1 MNPADVDDR
10 PLPTDWIRRQSK
22 SRKDKYYYFNT
33 VTRESS
39 WKLPIDI
46 PAIHDDSSTHSK
58 GSVSKKEGGSDG
70 SSTRKNKKKSKK
82 HKMPNPEHS
91 VSGKLSTPTGH
102 SSQEKKLPKMTETM
116 LNSSRQEQIY
126 SNSKAYRISAWVDS
140 VDTTYTPSEQGSCVS
155 EPCVQGSYAESDQVS
170 VDDFPLKMLCRRPIN
185 EQNVPVNATGKLL
198 KKKIINVNKINHNA
212 RIDSK
217 YMSHPYKKGYMPSGV
232 NVPLHNGISRN
243 FKQEKQTPTSS
254 STIHTP
260 FSPLSRHPTV
270 PGTNS
275 HKTDS
280 CEKLV
285 TSSVAYQTPTEEEMP
300 LDSQISFNSYGN
312 AAYEAETSKPQ
323 QFDSND
329 VAMEIDNYEELK
341 DQIRAELQGIRSE
354 FVLDPLKVEAESSRP
369 SAVSYKDTL
378 YVILDTNVLL
388 SHLKLIS
395 ELKDFPIEGVA
406 RPVLVV
412 PWIVIQEL
420 DSLKS
425 DSWRIKR
432 GKLVTDTNQNG
443 RLGVDILA
451 RQAVRFLHLCFES
464 NHARVRGQTVS
475 EAREMMESCTIEN
488 PNNDDKILQ
497 CCLLFQ
503 RKAENGFAVL
513 FSNDQNLCS
522 KAIING
528 IKAFNHQSLVTGL
541 KELFQSSALVL
552 KKDYFQD
559 YYKELQK
566 QEVLA
571 EKRAK
576 ADDLVCELQCV
587 MREGLAVVVET
598 EMRAAY
604 EDLWDKIVFIKPPW
618 TLADLLQLLD
628 KHWIAVFGQVF
639 KRNIRTTVENLRKH
653 FSGSGGSPGCLAN
666 ASVLLDQAYDLFEC
680 IAQRS
685 CYNGAI
691 TKCVTAILILQRKCK
706 EFRSVQVQSTGAQS
720 SVVMGTPQVP
730 ALHGPGTSNSPR
742 SSSNETVQ
750 ENFSLRFE
758 EGSEESSIVH
768 EINTAQADSN
778 PHALVLS
785 TFETIWN
792 AVNQFSA
799 QIFNGVGFPHPIPQN
814 VLKDLAQPS
823 REQAVQFLSR
833 LCSCLAFVVTAI
845 QSVLQEPKGS
855 ERGNFQMFENL
866 LQAVTQFFQEILS
879 MNTNVTATDLFKF
892 ARDPNTRMGL
902 IQGCSQLDRALATLQ
917 QCSTWVVSS
926 EL

>member
-1 MNPADVDDR
+1 M
-10 PLPTDWIRRQSK
+10 I
-22 SRKDKYYYFNT
+22 
-33 VTRESS
+33 
-39 WKLPIDI
+39 
-46 PAIHDDSSTHSK
+46 
-58 GSVSKKEGGSDG
+58 
-70 SSTRKNKKKSKK
+70 
-82 HKMPNPEHS
+82 
-91 VSGKLSTPTGH
+91 
-102 SSQEKKLPKMTETM
+102 
-116 LNSSRQEQIY
+116 
-126 SNSKAYRISAWVDS
+126 
-140 VDTTYTPSEQGSCVS
+140 
-155 EPCVQGSYAESDQVS
+155 
-170 VDDFPLKMLCRRPIN
+170 
-185 EQNVPVNATGKLL
+185 
-198 KKKIINVNKINHNA
+198 
-212 RIDSK
+212 
-217 YMSHPYKKGYMPSGV
+217 
-232 NVPLHNGISRN
+232 
-243 FKQEKQTPTSS
+243 
-254 STIHTP
+254 
-260 FSPLSRHPTV
+260 
-270 PGTNS
+270 
-275 HKTDS
+275 
-280 CEKLV
+280 LV
-285 TSSVAYQTPTEEEMP
+285 LT
-300 LDSQISFNSYGN
+300 
-312 AAYEAETSKPQ
+312 
-323 QFDSND
+323 
-329 VAMEIDNYEELK
+329 
-341 DQIRAELQGIRSE
+341 
-354 FVLDPLKVEAESSRP
+354 
-369 SAVSYKDTL
+369 
-378 YVILDTNVLL
+378 
-388 SHLKLIS
+388 
-395 ELKDFPIEGVA
+395 
-406 RPVLVV
+406 
-412 PWIVIQEL
+412 
-420 DSLKS
+420 
-425 DSWRIKR
+425 
-432 GKLVTDTNQNG
+432 
-443 RLGVDILA
+443 
-451 RQAVRFLHLCFES
+451 
-464 NHARVRGQTVS
+464 
-475 EAREMMESCTIEN
+475 
-488 PNNDDKILQ
+488 
-497 CCLLFQ
+497 
-503 RKAENGFAVL
+503 AENGFAVL

-666 ASVLLDQAYDLFEC
+666 ASVLLDQAHDLFEC

-720 SVVMGTPQVP
+720 SVVTGPPQVP
-730 ALHGPGTSNSPR
+730 ALHGPGTGNSPR

-866 LQAVTQFFQEILS
+866 LQAVKQFFQEILS

>member
-1 MNPADVDDR
+1 M
-10 PLPTDWIRRQSK
+10 S
-22 SRKDKYYYFNT
+22 
-33 VTRESS
+33 ESDCLVRALEVEPHDIYCLKEDEC
-39 WKLPIDI
+39 WKLPLDI
-46 PAIHDDSSTHSK
+46 PAIHDDSSAHSK
-58 GSVSKKEGGSDG
+58 GSVSKKECGSDG

-91 VSGKLSTPTGH
+91 VSGKLSSPTGH

-198 KKKIINVNKINHNA
+198 KKKIINMNKINHNA

-280 CEKLV
+280 CQKLV

-312 AAYEAETSKPQ
+312 AAYETETSKPQ

-666 ASVLLDQAYDLFEC
+666 ASVLLDQAHDLFEC

-691 TKCVTAILILQRKCK
+691 TKCVTAILVLQRKCK

-823 REQAVQFLSR
+823 SEQAVQFLSR

-866 LQAVTQFFQEILS
+866 LQAVTQFLQEILS